1 MTRIMLT
8 TLFLAASSAF
18 ALAQSTTATSGT
30 TKPMTSAPTSADT
43 LPNGQ
48 PKAKIPPAARSGE
61 SGLRVG
67 DGAVTGEPIEIKRK
81 K

>member
-1 MTRIMLT
+1 MRIVLT
-8 TLFLAASSAF
+8 TVFLATLPAL

-30 TKPMTSAPTSADT
+30 VKPATSAPASADT

-61 SGLRVG
+61 RGLRVG
-67 DGAVTGEPIEIKRK
+67 EGAVTGEPIEIKREK
-81 K
+81 